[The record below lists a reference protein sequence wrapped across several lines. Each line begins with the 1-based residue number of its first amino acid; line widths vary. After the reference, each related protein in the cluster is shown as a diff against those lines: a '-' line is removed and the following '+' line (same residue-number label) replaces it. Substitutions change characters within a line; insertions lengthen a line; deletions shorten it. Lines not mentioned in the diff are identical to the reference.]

1 MFDSI
6 IVAEPVIA
14 KYFPAKKTYLVR
26 NFAMVDSFRQHRQ
39 TPYMERKLRLSHVGS
54 LTKVRGLFEMLE
66 AWKITSVNIPIEFFL
81 GGKFSPPDLEGK
93 VLSNYQ
99 VVFSGWVSYPDL
111 VDLLFDSRVGIII
124 PHPIERYKTNYPV
137 KLFEFMAA
145 GLPVIASRE
154 GESAAFVKESGCGI
168 LVDPLNVEEIS
179 EAIRWLFTHPEEA
192 EAMGKRG
199 QELVF
204 NRYNWEIESGVLL
217 ELYSRLFTVR

>member
-1 MFDSI
+1 M
-6 IVAEPVIA
+6 
-14 KYFPAKKTYLVR
+14 T
-26 NFAMVDSFRQHRQ
+26 
-39 TPYMERKLRLSHVGS
+39 HVGS

-66 AWKITSVNIPIEFFL
+66 GWKIARSKIICEFFL
-81 GGKFSPPDLEGK
+81 GGRFSPRDLETK
-93 VLSNYQ
+93 VLSAYEID
-99 VVFSGWVSYPDL
+99 FSGWVSYPAL

-154 GESAAFVKESGCGI
+154 GESAAFVRESSCGI

-179 EAIRWLFTHPEEA
+179 EAIVWLFTNAEEA

-204 NRYNWEIESGVLL
+204 TKYNWEIESGVLL
-217 ELYSRLFTVR
+217 ELYSRLFRG